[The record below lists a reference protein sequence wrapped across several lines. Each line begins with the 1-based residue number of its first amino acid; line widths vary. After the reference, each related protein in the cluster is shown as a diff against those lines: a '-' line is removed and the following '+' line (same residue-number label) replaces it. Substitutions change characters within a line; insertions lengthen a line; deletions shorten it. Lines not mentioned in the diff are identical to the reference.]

1 MPHGQMLNKEAATC
15 FATVAAACHTVI
27 TVNSNKQHLPNVHP
41 THSDDACHQQ
51 QSAAEGYLVA

>member
-1 MPHGQMLNKEAATC
+1 MLNKEAATC

-41 THSDDACHQQ
+41 AHSDDACHQQ